1 MCKMALFLVI
11 FFVEAPFAGD
21 QREGYSEAQ
30 NVQDRSQGG
39 DRRLG
44 IGEGNPTLPKA
55 TLEIRS

>member
-1 MCKMALFLVI
+1 MPVSVCKMALFLVVC
-11 FFVEAPFAGD
+11 FVEAPFAGD

-44 IGEGNPTLPKA
+44 GGRDTIM
-55 TLEIRS
+55 EI

>member
-1 MCKMALFLVI
+1 MALLLVI

-39 DRRLG
+39 DRSVG
-44 IGEGNPTLPKA
+44 I
-55 TLEIRS
+55 